1 MRLRHEHLPRWI
13 QDLKDVGIR
22 QRGVTH
28 QPARQ
33 ARRGVT
39 ARDRSADE
47 LLRIDA
53 GRHGADKQ
61 ENYRRE
67 PTVAQHSIH
76 DTAHF
81 AGRYL
86 QLTRRPREGLGR
98 QPLQTTFSEIT
109 SSPPVSS
116 RIPAGSQSPGYPE
129 IVDPPGFIAAGGR
142 APPPWTKRSCTSPRF
157 IGYSGGVTLR
167 TWTFAISFIQS
178 TTPVAHALICP
189 DARYIAVRWQD
200 GRLDRRR
207 VSSSLWPALEL
218 EIARDLAT
226 EPVSRSSMISTVLVG
241 SMGALMLVSFDAIQ
255 PVVVGRME
263 DATDVLDAA
272 TRFPQPV

>member
-1 MRLRHEHLPRWI
+1 M
-13 QDLKDVGIR
+13 
-22 QRGVTH
+22 
-28 QPARQ
+28 
-33 ARRGVT
+33 
-39 ARDRSADE
+39 
-47 LLRIDA
+47 
-53 GRHGADKQ
+53 
-61 ENYRRE
+61 
-67 PTVAQHSIH
+67 
-76 DTAHF
+76 
-81 AGRYL
+81 
-86 QLTRRPREGLGR
+86 
-98 QPLQTTFSEIT
+98 
-109 SSPPVSS
+109 
-116 RIPAGSQSPGYPE
+116 
-129 IVDPPGFIAAGGR
+129 
-142 APPPWTKRSCTSPRF
+142 
-157 IGYSGGVTLR
+157 TLR

-178 TTPVAHALICP
+178 TAPVAHALICP

-272 TRFPQPV
+272 TRLPQPV